1 MNDERIWSLAKE
13 QQAWVSS
20 VRRALHRVPEPG
32 FREEKTK
39 KLICEKLNEIGVAP
53 VCERGWITAVVDSGE
68 DGPVTGFRADFDA
81 LPVTE
86 PRGCP
91 FRSEHE
97 GYMHACGHDL
107 HAAILLGAA
116 RLLTAARGEWRG
128 KVKLLF
134 QPAEETEGVRG
145 SITVYLNEKAS
156 ALSATPDEA
165 TPGEA
170 TSKEATPATA
180 GQAE

>member
-1 MNDERIWSLAKE
+1 M
-13 QQAWVSS
+13 
-20 VRRALHRVPEPG
+20 
-32 FREEKTK
+32 
-39 KLICEKLNEIGVAP
+39 
-53 VCERGWITAVVDSGE
+53 
-68 DGPVTGFRADFDA
+68 
-81 LPVTE
+81 
-86 PRGCP
+86 
-91 FRSEHE
+91 
-97 GYMHACGHDL
+97 
-107 HAAILLGAA
+107 LLEAA
-116 RLLTAARGEWRG
+116 RLLKAREDELPGTVR
-128 KVKLLF
+128 LMF

>member
-86 PRGCP
+86 PRGC
-91 FRSEHE
+91 RSAPSTRATCMPA
-97 GYMHACGHDL
+97 GTTCTRPSCW
-107 HAAILLGAA
+107 A
-116 RLLTAARGEWRG
+116 RRG
-128 KVKLLF
+128 F
-134 QPAEETEGVRG
+134 
-145 SITVYLNEKAS
+145 
-156 ALSATPDEA
+156 
-165 TPGEA
+165 
-170 TSKEATPATA
+170 
-180 GQAE
+180 